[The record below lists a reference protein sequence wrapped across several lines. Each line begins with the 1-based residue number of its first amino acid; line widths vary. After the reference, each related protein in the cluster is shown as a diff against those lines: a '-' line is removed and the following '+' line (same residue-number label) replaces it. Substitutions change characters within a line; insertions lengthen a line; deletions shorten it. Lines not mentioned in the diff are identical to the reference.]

1 MFEKKLENCPLFA
14 GIRPEDIQGMMGCLR
29 PVVREA
35 DKGQTILFAGEKP
48 HAVGVVLSGSVQIV
62 RDDIDGV
69 RTILGLAH
77 SSELFAE
84 AFACARAAELPV
96 SVIAAEPTRV
106 LLIDVDRILTPCS
119 HACSFHNR
127 IVSNL
132 LQGMAQKS
140 LQLHQ
145 KLQVITQRTTREKLL
160 TYLRMQRAEQFTI
173 PFDRQELADYLGVE
187 RSALS
192 AEISKLR
199 REGVLES
206 HKSEFHLLSGGH
218 S

>member
-1 MFEKKLENCPLFA
+1 MFEKLLEKCPLFA
-14 GIRPEDIQGMMGCLR
+14 GIRPEELEGLLGCMCPSIR
-29 PVVREA
+29 DA
-35 DKGQTILFAGEKP
+35 AKGQTILFAGDTPCE
-48 HAVGVVLSGSVQIV
+48 VGVVLSGSVQIV
-62 RDDIDGV
+62 RDDVDGT
-69 RTILGLAH
+69 RTIVGRAIP
-77 SSELFAE
+77 SQLFAE
-84 AFACARAAELPV
+84 AFACARAQELPV
-96 SVIAAEPTRV
+96 SVIAAEPSRV
-106 LLIDVDRILTPCS
+106 MLLNVDRLLTPCS
-119 HACSFHNR
+119 HACAFHNR

-145 KLQVITQRTTREKLL
+145 KLQVISQRTTREKLL
-160 TYLRMQRAEQFTI
+160 TYLRMQRSERFTI

-206 HKSEFHLLSGGH
+206 TKSQFHLLQGESK
-218 S
+218 